1 MTSYNNLIGID
12 IGKFNFIVALHGN
25 KKVVEY
31 ENNLTGI
38 NSFLEDY
45 QQLFPSSLCILEATG
60 GYELELLFTLSTL
73 CCST

>member
-12 IGKFNFIVALHGN
+12 IGKFNFIVALHGD

-45 QQLFPSSLCILEATG
+45 QQLF
-60 GYELELLFTLSTL
+60 
-73 CCST
+73 

>member
-45 QQLFPSSLCILEATG
+45 QQLFPSSLCILEATVM
-60 GYELELLFTLSTL
+60 S
-73 CCST
+73 